1 MIFYSKKIIFVET
14 RYETHDQ
21 KLLAIIINF
30 QQWRYYLKENK
41 YAITMINNHN
51 NFRYFMI
58 TTSLNRWQTRWTLLL
73 IEYNFEIK
81 YKIDKFNLVN
91 VSFKRSNYENEKFN
105 NELYFSILQN
115 KLRNITIANIKRINA
130 IIQNRAQI
138 IFDDKLIDQ
147 DFLTLN
153 VAITQK
159 LQRSKTIDICDQKNI
174 YEKSFSNKIL
184 IKI

>member
-1 MIFYSKKIIFVET
+1 M
-14 RYETHDQ
+14 
-21 KLLAIIINF
+21 
-30 QQWRYYLKENK
+30 
-41 YAITMINNHN
+41 
-51 NFRYFMI
+51 
-58 TTSLNRWQTRWTLLL
+58 

-81 YKIDKFNLVN
+81 YKIDKFNLVDA
-91 VSFKRSNYENEKFN
+91 SFKRSNYENEKFD
-105 NELYFSILQN
+105 NELCFSILQN

-159 LQRSKTIDICDQKNI
+159 LRRNEIINICNQKNV
-174 YEKSFSNKIL
+174 YEKNLSNKIL